1 MPTNT
6 LLVAQLDAEQVV
18 SQSSSGA
25 TGTGAF
31 LLDPVQH
38 MLAYSLTY
46 QGLEAG
52 GANSIALY
60 NFGKGKNGEAVGML
74 CGTGTQP
81 CPNGTSASISG
92 RFENADGS
100 ALDNTLIGAERVY
113 VEIVGGNGKP
123 EIRGQLAHLA
133 PAAHGSGTAIVS
145 ETYLPNGKISVF
157 YAATVASTSGA
168 PTNAALVGGRA
179 PRARVFRARA
189 ALPRLNLRTSRDKEM
204 GGSLSGLYE
213 VSSAA
218 PNAFFAARLLSKNIF
233 RTRRSHPETGSA
245 QYT

>member
-100 ALDNTLIGAERVY
+100 LALVAHNTLSVIGGDQSPQENLQSGVL
-113 VEIVGGNGKP
+113 
-123 EIRGQLAHLA
+123 QA
-133 PAAHGSGTAIVS
+133 P
-145 ETYLPNGKISVF
+145 L
-157 YAATVASTSGA
+157 
-168 PTNAALVGGRA
+168 
-179 PRARVFRARA
+179 
-189 ALPRLNLRTSRDKEM
+189 
-204 GGSLSGLYE
+204 
-213 VSSAA
+213 
-218 PNAFFAARLLSKNIF
+218 
-233 RTRRSHPETGSA
+233 
-245 QYT
+245 Q